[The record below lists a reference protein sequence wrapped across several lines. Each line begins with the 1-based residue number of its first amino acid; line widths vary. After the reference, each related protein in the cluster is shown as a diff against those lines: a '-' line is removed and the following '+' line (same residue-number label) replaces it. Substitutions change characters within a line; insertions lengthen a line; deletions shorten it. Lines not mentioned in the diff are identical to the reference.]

1 MVLPFLFH
9 TSINN
14 HQILGHPPIVD
25 KVKAFYSLCGRQDLE
40 KKRISCSN
48 LYQNILLNSADSSV

>member
-40 KKRISCSN
+40 KKEDF
-48 LYQNILLNSADSSV
+48 LLQSLSKHFTK